1 MSRGAVGKMKL
12 IVDQNIPFAHE
23 AFGTLGE
30 VTTMPG
36 RAISPEHVRDADAL
50 IVRSITKVNAAL
62 LDGSAVKFVG
72 TCTIG
77 EDHIDKAYLASQ
89 GIGFASAPGCNANSV
104 SEYIS
109 AALLELEAHFALK
122 LSEASIGII
131 GFGHV
136 GKKVAAKAR
145 ALGMRV
151 VVNDPP
157 LEAVTCEQLYRP
169 LHEALACD
177 VVTCHVPLEKGGDYP
192 THHLI
197 NGATMAAMKR
207 GAILMNTSRGP
218 VVDSAALIDALDH
231 EQLCGCVLDVWEGE
245 PEVPE
250 ELITRAFL
258 ASPHI
263 AGYSYDGKV
272 NGTEQI
278 YRAACRYFGMAEAWN
293 AEAALPPPEVPH
305 ITLEELPSPTLR
317 DVVKQVYDIRQDDT
331 ALREAL
337 ELPAAERGA
346 RFDALR
352 KHYPR
357 RREWRHT
364 AVTLPE
370 SAAHL
375 AAALRGLGFRVEAE
389 H

>member
-1 MSRGAVGKMKL
+1 MKL
-12 IVDQNIPFAHE
+12 IVDQNIPLAQE

-30 VTTMPG
+30 VTTLPG
-36 RAISPEHVRDADAL
+36 RGITPEHLRDADAL

-62 LDGSAVKFVG
+62 LDGSPVRFVG

-77 EDHIDKAYLASQ
+77 EDHIDKPYLASR

-109 AALLELEAHFALK
+109 ATLLELEAHFPLT
-122 LSEASIGII
+122 LRQASLGII

-157 LEAVTCEQLYRP
+157 LEDVTCEQIYRP

-177 VVTCHVPLEKGGDYP
+177 VVTLHVPLERGGEYP
-192 THHLI
+192 TFHLV
-197 NGATMAAMKR
+197 NGQFLSAMKR

-218 VVDSAALIDALDH
+218 VVDSAALIRALDDGH
-231 EQLCGCVLDVWEGE
+231 LSAAVLDVWEGE

-250 ELITRAFL
+250 ELITRAFI
-258 ASPHI
+258 ATPHI

-278 YRAACRYFGMAEAWN
+278 YRAACRHFGLEERWS
-293 AEAALPPPEVPH
+293 AEAALPAPDVPH
-305 ITLEELPSPTLR
+305 ITVETEGLR
-317 DVVKQVYDIRQDDT
+317 EIVKQVYDIRQDDT

-337 ELPAAERGA
+337 ALPASERGPY
-346 RFDALR
+346 FDGLR

-364 AVTLPE
+364 AVTLPPT
-370 SAAHL
+370 SAEL
-375 AAALRGLGFRVEAE
+375 AAPLKGLGFRVEAA